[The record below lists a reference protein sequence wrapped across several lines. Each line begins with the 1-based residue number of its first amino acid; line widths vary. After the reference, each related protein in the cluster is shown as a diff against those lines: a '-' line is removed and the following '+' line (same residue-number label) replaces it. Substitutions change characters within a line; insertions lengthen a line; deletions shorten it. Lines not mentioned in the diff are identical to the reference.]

1 MSFAKFRLSAT
12 VLSAIIGFLLG
23 ASAFAAAKGE
33 DRVWITRPDG
43 SLQCDEKTAGT
54 PQDPI
59 AIAKDQLTKKGV
71 HVIEAKKSNDGRIRA
86 QVCGISTGNE
96 TSFLIPKSELAKAK
110 SLGFEAIGK

>member
-23 ASAFAAAKGE
+23 ATAFAAAKGE

-43 SLQCDEKTAGT
+43 SLQCDQKSEGAAH
-54 PQDPI
+54 DPV
-59 AIAKDQLTKKGV
+59 AEAREQLTKKGV
-71 HVIEAKKSNDGRIRA
+71 HVIESKKSNDGRIRA

-110 SLGFEAIGK
+110 SLGFEASR